1 MAVHYVLEFRGH
13 TNKKKAG
20 DKMRGDTRFYSSEGR
35 TVYCGH
41 CDRKECGRHYRNKE
55 KYPWKYY
62 KGWST
67 VGLKGY
73 KGCCDYES
81 PEKTKKIVAKY
92 LKRAKVERKIKILK
106 RKVFEL
112 EEYISEL

>member
-1 MAVHYVLEFRGH
+1 
-13 TNKKKAG
+13 
-20 DKMRGDTRFYSSEGR
+20 MRGDTRFYSSEGR

-41 CDRKECGRHYRNKE
+41 CDRKECGRHYKNKE

-67 VGLKGY
+67 VGLPGY

-81 PEKTKKIVAKY
+81 PEKTKKIVAEH
-92 LKRAKVERKIKILK
+92 LKRVKVQRKIDAYK
-106 RKVFEL
+106 RKISAL
-112 EEYISEL
+112 ESEIW